1 MQILSYSIPNAAK
14 VVGLSPTSIWRLIQG
29 EELVT
34 FKIGGRTLIR
44 ADVLQA
50 FVDKK
55 SAQSCIN

>member
-1 MQILSYSIPNAAK
+1 MQILSYNIPNTAK
-14 VVGLSPTSIWRLIQG
+14 AVGLSETTIWRLIQSQ
-29 EELVT
+29 ELTT

-55 SAQSCIN
+55 SAQSCIS